1 MQWSHNVDQD
11 SANLW
16 LREQVIKTCAELEAA

>member
-1 MQWSHNVDQD
+1 VDQD

-16 LREQVIKTCAELEAA
+16 LREQVVKVCSELEAA